1 LEILPF
7 IGRYVRKASYFTPKC
22 ANISPTFQNDCLL
35 IDNFG
40 GKMLKHAPKFCLVFS
55 GVMLSLMTTLNPVQS
70 QEKKVSF
77 TCQKIPTQNGQ
88 EMISTTVA
96 LTARG
101 TVPIIRWKTNA
112 FGNYPPQKR
121 CEEVSKRFQEAYDN
135 GSLNYITNGTINQ
148 QNVICT
154 ALKNKGECHT
164 LLMTLL
170 PEDDSVA
177 IVMDLGDVLNGRPQ
191 PLEHTSDAPRL
202 YYKINIERLM
212 ETTATIEDIIRGTN

>member
-1 LEILPF
+1 
-7 IGRYVRKASYFTPKC
+7 
-22 ANISPTFQNDCLL
+22 
-35 IDNFG
+35 
-40 GKMLKHAPKFCLVFS
+40 MLKQVPKFYLVFS
-55 GVMLSLMTTLNPVQS
+55 GVMLSLMTTLNPVQA

-77 TCQKIPTQNGQ
+77 TCEKIQAQDRQ
-88 EMISTTVA
+88 EMIPTTVA

-101 TVPIIRWKTNA
+101 TVPIIGWKTNA

-135 GSLNYITNGTINQ
+135 GSLNYITNGTINKQ
-148 QNVICT
+148 TVICT
-154 ALKNKGECHT
+154 ALKDKGECHT

-170 PEDDSVA
+170 PQDDSVA
-177 IVMDLGDVLNGRPQ
+177 IVMDLGDVLNGRQ
-191 PLEHTSDAPRL
+191 EPLEHTSNTPRL